1 MPQFEELLAEIE
13 RKRRGRLWLTAV
25 PVAAALVL
33 LAVTVWQ
40 VAEARREL
48 FRTQREIADRRQE
61 LERVQRDLNQ
71 KKKELDFLGKAIW
84 NAGPQSAMQAIGK
97 AVDAE
102 PALAQV
108 AGRIYLH
115 IRDENQRPKAREI
128 GQKLRSQGYIVPGI
142 ERVRQGLLPARCG
155 TSRGRTRRKD
165 GASRRLSARPGWRP
179 RPSTSQDTKTP
190 RSCGRGTSRSGWDL
204 EGKAR
209 PKPPTW
215 NIRLHWD
222 VP

>member
-142 ERVRQGLLPARCG
+142 ERVRQGPPSSQVRYFKRADAEEG
-155 TSRGRTRRKD
+155 
-165 GASRRLSARPGWRP
+165 RRLAEALRKAGLEAEAEYVPGHEDSKILRARHFEVWLGPG
-179 RPSTSQDTKTP
+179 
-190 RSCGRGTSRSGWDL
+190 G
-204 EGKAR
+204 
-209 PKPPTW
+209 
-215 NIRLHWD
+215 
-222 VP
+222 